1 MNFTD
6 RGTDRSRS
14 QIIDGTVIASAGAL
28 IVLGSLLN
36 EWFALLVGVGLLL
49 LAFVDLRRLRRHPAG
64 IGSWLRPIAF
74 TVAGIALLVFDP
86 DSTGS
91 GGVVVGAVLMVV
103 GLASLW
109 RAVRS
114 RSSRSE
120 NVVGALVAFALA
132 TLVLLF
138 PATSLR
144 AVSASIGV
152 VLFGVGFSLVAMTM
166 TGRIG
171 EDERPWQAFVRWI
184 RERQYS
190 PTERRELVDTL
201 YFDGDNTSA
210 RLTRFATLLLLAAI
224 IAAFGVAADNVA
236 VVVGAMLISPI
247 TAPIMGISAG
257 ILLGLRRRTLGAL
270 LTLLGGGVGVVA
282 LAALIG
288 AIIPSFAL
296 ERNNLVSTFASPTLI
311 DLAVALA
318 AGAAGGFATARR
330 DVSNSLPGVAVSLTL
345 VPALAT
351 AGLLFQTGAFAFGV
365 GALLNFVTNAV
376 AIVLAAAAAFVL
388 TGFAPLRRIEESGQS
403 VRFGLGIAILVV
415 VLVTIPLAWS
425 VEQIIERN
433 DLTTG
438 VEIATREWLGED
450 SGYEVLDVSLLT
462 DAVEVRLAGTGDL
475 PEVNDLS
482 AQVDETA
489 GRHVDLVVK
498 VIEQKT
504 LVPGGTASTEAAASG
519 AHSGVTYAAV
529 MPPSTRNSVP
539 VT

>member
-1 MNFTD
+1 M
-6 RGTDRSRS
+6 
-14 QIIDGTVIASAGAL
+14 IASAGVLILLGAL
-28 IVLGSLLN
+28 LT
-36 EWFALLVGVGLLL
+36 EWFALLVGVALLL
-49 LAFVDLRRLRRHPAG
+49 LAVVVVRRMRRESAG
-64 IGSWLRPIAF
+64 FGIWSRTITFAA
-74 TVAGIALLVFDP
+74 AGIALIVFDP
-86 DSTGS
+86 DTTGS
-91 GGVVVGAVLMVV
+91 AGTVVGAVLLVV

-109 RAVRS
+109 RALRA
-114 RSSRSE
+114 RPGRSE
-120 NVVGALVAFALA
+120 NVVAALVAFALA
-132 TLVLLF
+132 ALVLMF

-144 AVSASIGV
+144 AVSAVIGV
-152 VLFGVGFSLVAMTM
+152 GLFGVGFALVAMTLG
-166 TGRIG
+166 GRIAD
-171 EDERPWQAFVRWI
+171 DERPWQAFVLWI

-201 YFDGDNTSA
+201 YFVGDDASA
-210 RLTRFATLLLLAAI
+210 RLTRFTILLLLAAI
-224 IAAFGVAADNVA
+224 IATFGVAADNVA

-257 ILLGLRRRTLGAL
+257 ILLGLRHRTLLAL
-270 LTLLGGGVGVVA
+270 LTLLGGGAGVVA

-288 AIIPSFAL
+288 AIIPEFAL
-296 ERNNLVSTFASPTLI
+296 ERNSLVSTFASPTLI
-311 DLAVALA
+311 DLFVALA

-351 AGLLFQTGAFAFGV
+351 AGLLFQTGAYAFGV
-365 GALLNFVTNAV
+365 GALLTFVTNAV

-438 VEIATREWLGED
+438 VEVATREWLGDD

-475 PEVNDLS
+475 PDVNQLN

-489 GRHVDLVVK
+489 GRHVELVVK

-504 LVPGGTASTEAAASG
+504 LVPGETAEAAAAG
-519 AHSGVTYAAV
+519 TAT
-529 MPPSTRNSVP
+529 SV
-539 VT
+539 

>member
-1 MNFTD
+1 MNSDD
-6 RGTDRSRS
+6 RETSESRN
-14 QIIDGTVIASAGAL
+14 QLIDGTLIACAGIL
-28 IVLGSLLN
+28 ILLGSVVT
-36 EWFALLVGVGLLL
+36 EWFALLVGVALLL
-49 LAFVDLRRLRRHPAG
+49 FAIVDGRRLRRETAG
-64 IGSWLRPIAF
+64 LGIWARAITFAAAG
-74 TVAGIALLVFDP
+74 VALIVFEP
-86 DSTGS
+86 EMTGS
-91 GGVVVGAVLMVV
+91 AGTMVGAVLGVV

-109 RAVRS
+109 RALRAPQ
-114 RSSRSE
+114 SRSE
-120 NVVGALVAFALA
+120 NVVAALVAFALA
-132 TLVLLF
+132 ALVLLF
-138 PATSLR
+138 PATSLQ
-144 AVSASIGV
+144 AVSAAIGV
-152 VLFGVGFSLVAMTM
+152 VMFGLGFAVVAMTLG
-166 TGRIG
+166 GRIG
-171 EDERPWQAFVRWI
+171 DDERPWQALVLWV

-201 YFDGDNTSA
+201 YFTGDDAAA
-210 RLTRFATLLLLAAI
+210 RLTRFTVLLLLAAI
-224 IAAFGVAADNVA
+224 IATFGVAADNVA
-236 VVVGAMLISPI
+236 IVVGAMLISPI

-257 ILLGLRRRTLGAL
+257 ILLGFRRRTLLAL
-270 LTLLGGGVGVVA
+270 LTLLGGGVGVVL

-288 AIIPSFAL
+288 AVVPEFAL
-296 ERNNLVSTFASPTLI
+296 ERNNLVTTFATPTLI

-351 AGLLFQTGAFAFGV
+351 AGLLFQTGAVAFGV
-365 GALLNFVTNAV
+365 GALLTFVTNAV

-403 VRFGLGIAILVV
+403 VRFGLGLAILVV

-438 VEIATREWLGED
+438 VEVATREWLGDD

-475 PEVNDLS
+475 PDVNDLS
-482 AQVDETA
+482 AHVNETA
-489 GRHVDLVVK
+489 GRDVELVVK

-504 LVPGGTASTEAAASG
+504 LTPGSAES
-519 AHSGVTYAAV
+519 
-529 MPPSTRNSVP
+529 
-539 VT
+539 

>member
-1 MNFTD
+1 MKSPDRETD
-6 RGTDRSRS
+6 PSRG
-14 QIIDGTVIASAGAL
+14 QIIDGTTIASAGLL
-28 IVLGSLLN
+28 ILLGSLLT

-49 LAFVDLRRLRRHPAG
+49 LAVVDARRLRRHHAG

-74 TVAGIALLVFDP
+74 IAAGTALLVLDP
-86 DSTGS
+86 DTTGS
-91 GGVVVGAVLMVV
+91 AGVVVGAVLVVV
-103 GLASLW
+103 GFASLW

-114 RSSRSE
+114 RASRSE

-132 TLVLLF
+132 ALVLLF

-144 AVSASIGV
+144 AVSATIGI
-152 VLFGVGFSLVAMTM
+152 VLFGVGFALVAMTLS
-166 TGRIG
+166 GRVG
-171 EDERPWQAFVRWI
+171 GDDRPWQAFVLWI

-190 PTERRELVDTL
+190 PKERRELVDTL
-201 YFDGDNTSA
+201 YFVGDNASA
-210 RLTRFATLLLLAAI
+210 RLTRFTTLLLLAAI
-224 IAAFGVAADNVA
+224 IATFGVAADNVA

-257 ILLGLRRRTLGAL
+257 ILLGLRRRTLLAL

-351 AGLLFQTGAFAFGV
+351 AGLLFQTGAFAFGI
-365 GALLNFVTNAV
+365 GALLTFVTNAV

-388 TGFAPLRRIEESGQS
+388 TGFAPLRRIEASGQS
-403 VRFGLGIAILVV
+403 VRFGLGIAVLVV

-438 VEIATREWLGED
+438 VEVATREWLGED

-462 DAVEVRLAGTGDL
+462 DAVEVRLAGTGEL
-475 PEVNDLS
+475 PAVDDLS
-482 AQVDETA
+482 AQVDESA
-489 GRHVDLVVK
+489 GRHVELVVK

-504 LVPGGTASTEAAASG
+504 LVPGEKAEAAPAIGG
-519 AHSGVTYAAV
+519 ATPA
-529 MPPSTRNSVP
+529 
-539 VT
+539 